1 MCGVFGYVG
10 EERGDLSGFL
20 LAGLTKLE
28 YRGYDS
34 AGIAVFLNGK
44 VKIIKET
51 GELINLKNL
60 IGKRKIPGS
69 LGIGHTR
76 WATHGGATK
85 GNSHPHS
92 DCSGKIAVVHN
103 GIIENYEKIKNNLTE
118 KGHRFLSE
126 TDTEVFPH
134 LVEEYLAKNKK
145 APFVEAVR
153 KSFNLLQG
161 LNAVVAIHPG
171 YEEIV
176 AFRKGSPLVAGIGK
190 GENFVSSDIPAL
202 ISQTKRIVIIE
213 DGDGI
218 LLNGKEVLVIDGKSG
233 KSKKAKATTIRMIET
248 KADMGGYPHFLLKE
262 IYEQPGVIMRVA
274 DNNIKDIKKAVS
286 LIKNAFGTYF
296 SACGTAAYSGIAATY
311 MFSEIAGKHVNFSM
325 GSEFTFFEDFLVE
338 KSLLIAASQSGETMD
353 TLEAVRA
360 AKKHKSKVL
369 ALVNVPH
376 SSLARIA
383 DYTVLL
389 NAGPE
394 RAVLSTKAYVAKLAT
409 FLLFAFGLDN
419 KYEQGVKILKRTSK
433 KMSEMLEGGF
443 EKKIKLLAFKLKN
456 KEHIYVIGRGVN
468 YATALEGALKIKEAS
483 YIHAEGFPGGEL
495 KHGVIALI
503 QKGTACIAIV
513 ANDRARES
521 ILSNAMEVKARG
533 AYLIGISPS
542 NESMFDYWIQVPDVS
557 VASPL
562 INIVPM
568 QLLAYHLAVMRG
580 YNPDKPRNLA
590 KSVTVK

>member
-10 EERGDLSGFL
+10 SKKSDLSGFL

-34 AGIAVFLNGK
+34 AGMAVFLNGK
-44 VKIIKET
+44 VRVVKAA
-51 GELINLKNL
+51 GELTKLKSL
-60 IGKRKIPGS
+60 IGKRKIAGS

-76 WATHGGATK
+76 WATHGGVTK
-85 GNSHPHS
+85 KNSHPHR
-92 DCSGKIAVVHN
+92 DCSGGIAVVHN
-103 GIIENYEKIKNNLTE
+103 GIIENYEKIKNDLIK
-118 KGHRFLSE
+118 KGHKFLSE

-134 LVEEYLAKNKK
+134 LVEEHLKNHQITS
-145 APFVEAVR
+145 FTEAVR

-161 LNAVVAIHPG
+161 LNAVVAIHSG
-171 YEEIV
+171 HEEIV
-176 AFRKGSPLVAGIGK
+176 AFRKGSPLVAGIGQK
-190 GENFVSSDIPAL
+190 GNFVSSDIPAL
-202 ISQTKRIVIIE
+202 ISQTKRIVLIE

-218 LLNGKEVLVIDGKSG
+218 LLNGKKVLVIDGESG
-233 KSKKAKATTIRMIET
+233 TKEGAKTITINMKEISVD
-248 KADMGGYPHFLLKE
+248 KGGYPHFLVKE
-262 IYEQPGVIMRVA
+262 INEQPEVIMRVA
-274 DNNIKDIKKAVS
+274 NNNVKDIKKAIS

-325 GSEFTFFEDFLVE
+325 GSEFPFFEDFLVE
-338 KSLLIAASQSGETMD
+338 KSLLIVASQSGETMD
-353 TLEAVRA
+353 TLEAVRT

-376 SSLARIA
+376 SSLARMA

-409 FLLFAFGLDN
+409 FILFAFGLDN
-419 KYEQGVKILKRTSK
+419 QYDQGVKILKRTSG
-433 KMSEMLEGGF
+433 KMSEMLKDGF
-443 EKKIKLLAFKLKN
+443 EKKIKLLAQKLKN

-513 ANDRARES
+513 ANDRAKES
-521 ILSNAMEVKARG
+521 ILSNAMEVKSRG

-542 NESMFDYWIQVPDVS
+542 NESMFDYWIKVPDVS
-557 VASPL
+557 IASPL
-562 INIVPM
+562 VNIVPM
-568 QLLAYHLAVMRG
+568 QLLGYYLAVLRG
-580 YNPDKPRNLA
+580 YNPDRPRNLA